1 MARRKIVFVIVEGA
15 SDDTALGVALNQ
27 VFDKDM
33 VYIHIVHGDITTKAG
48 VTPLNIVSRIGDMI
62 RGYARAWHYKPSD
75 FKQILHIVDTDGV
88 YIPDTNVIVEENA
101 GEVVYESDGI
111 HTSNADGIIAR
122 NNAKRENLYRLRANG
137 VIWGVP
143 YRVYY
148 MSCNLDHVLYDK
160 RNSTD
165 DEKERNAYSFAKRY
179 KGDREGFVEFI
190 CNSDFSVGGDFKES
204 WKHIETGLNSL
215 ERYTNLCLCISE
227 EILAHG
233 VQGE

>member
-1 MARRKIVFVIVEGA
+1 MARWKIVFVIVEGA

-27 VFDKDM
+27 VFDTDM

-48 VTPLNIVSRIGDMI
+48 VTSLNIISKIGDTI
-62 RGYARAWHYKPSD
+62 RGYARARHYKPGD

-88 YIPDTNVIVEENA
+88 YIPDTNVIAEESA

-111 HTSNADGIIAR
+111 YTSNADGIIAR
-122 NNAKRENLYRLRANG
+122 NKIKWENLYRLRANG

-148 MSCNLDHVLYDK
+148 MSCNLDHVLYDR

-165 DEKERNAYSFAKRY
+165 DEKERNAYSFAKRH
-179 KGDREGFVEFI
+179 KGDRAGFVEFI
-190 CNSDFSVGGDFKES
+190 CKSDFSVKGDFKES

-215 ERYTNLCLCISE
+215 ERYTNLCLCINE
-227 EILAHG
+227 VILA
-233 VQGE
+233 QGE

>member
-1 MARRKIVFVIVEGA
+1 
-15 SDDTALGVALNQ
+15 
-27 VFDKDM
+27 
-33 VYIHIVHGDITTKAG
+33 
-48 VTPLNIVSRIGDMI
+48 
-62 RGYARAWHYKPSD
+62 
-75 FKQILHIVDTDGV
+75 
-88 YIPDTNVIVEENA
+88 
-101 GEVVYESDGI
+101 
-111 HTSNADGIIAR
+111 
-122 NNAKRENLYRLRANG
+122 
-137 VIWGVP
+137 
-143 YRVYY
+143 

-227 EILAHG
+227 EIVAHG